1 MDAERRE
8 PGMSDTIK
16 KHDFAPVTDFL
27 GWKVT
32 EDKSYVLLGFK
43 QPNDSEFVLGITPDT
58 LAETIQY
65 LANATAAFPS
75 ARGLGE
81 QTSFAMNADGVDV
94 GRTPSTGKYFL
105 RLRLPGG
112 GHLAFNLDRVL
123 AERVLESLAVEL
135 GIGPQGPPPGAAR
148 N

>member
-1 MDAERRE
+1 
-8 PGMSDTIK
+8 MSDTIK

-65 LANATAAFPS
+65 LTNATAAFPLQE
-75 ARGLGE
+75 AWANR
-81 QTSFAMNADGVDV
+81 
-94 GRTPSTGKYFL
+94 RHL
-105 RLRLPGG
+105 R
-112 GHLAFNLDRVL
+112 
-123 AERVLESLAVEL
+123 
-135 GIGPQGPPPGAAR
+135 
-148 N
+148 